1 MFQQEVRSTVSSAT
15 ESMYDESWEETTGLS
30 DMVPWTKA
38 SLVGKPLWVGS
49 GENGRGGIGDSE
61 STIELSFDA
70 NYESVAEVGCGVNML
85 YRNPAACF
93 YAIGNDS
100 VEGKID
106 GREWGTIAGVIPLSV

>member
-1 MFQQEVRSTVSSAT
+1 M
-15 ESMYDESWEETTGLS
+15 
-30 DMVPWTKA
+30 
-38 SLVGKPLWVGS
+38 GS

-70 NYESVAEVGCGVNML
+70 NYESAVEVGCGVNML

-100 VEGKID
+100 D
-106 GREWGTIAGVIPLSV
+106 GREWGTIAGAISLSI